1 MPDGPSFAV
10 RPVGYSRR
18 AVRRFV
24 SQTADTQSRL
34 EAEIARVRGE
44 PGLSRVSD
52 DVAGLL
58 GSFAESVA
66 TLRDDAAARASLARL
81 EADTYAKQVREAAEA
96 YAEQRKMEADQLA
109 GQSQAHARARA
120 NAIIAEA
127 RDEVASI
134 VREQMT
140 IGEALE
146 RVAVGIDASRDA
158 LARLV
163 NREDGELGTRAAPT
177 FPPPPVALAAG
188 GTGPVQAPPPER

>member
-1 MPDGPSFAV
+1 MT
-10 RPVGYSRR
+10 SRR
-18 AVRRFV
+18 
-24 SQTADTQSRL
+24 DP
-34 EAEIARVRGE
+34 ARVAIERWAAN
-44 PGLSRVSD
+44 
-52 DVAGLL
+52 VA
-58 GSFAESVA
+58 SE
-66 TLRDDAAARASLARL
+66 RHR
-81 EADTYAKQVREAAEA
+81 
-96 YAEQRKMEADQLA
+96 LA